1 MTLCRIILFLSALC
15 SGMALADRAEAAC
28 PFLSFCTC
36 TASATG
42 VSFGNYDPLSPIPKD
57 AAGTVTVNC
66 TFADLGSGTYD
77 ISLSPG
83 MTGTY
88 AARKLTRV
96 PSSIDYNLYTT
107 AARTQVWGNGTGGT
121 QRVVGTLSGL
131 LSNQQTFSI
140 HGRVPPRQNVPEGA
154 YTDVI
159 VVTVAY

>member
-1 MTLCRIILFLSALC
+1 
-15 SGMALADRAEAAC
+15 MALANGAEAAC

-66 TFADLGSGTYD
+66 TFAELGSGTYD

-88 AARKLTRV
+88 ATRKLTRAQ
-96 PSSIDYNLYTT
+96 SSIDYNLYTT

-140 HGRVPPRQNVPEGA
+140 HGRVPPGQNVLDGA